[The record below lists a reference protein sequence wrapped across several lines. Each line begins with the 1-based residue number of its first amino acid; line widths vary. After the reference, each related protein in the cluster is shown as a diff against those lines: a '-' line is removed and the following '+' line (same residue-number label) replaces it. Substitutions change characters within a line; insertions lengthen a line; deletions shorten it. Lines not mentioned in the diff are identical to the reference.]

1 MISGVGLKFTG
12 RTSVRGLYFARL
24 APCPPGDEP
33 LAAYLERDCLR
44 SKRRRCKNVPLPQG
58 TMRPPVPPL
67 PDREESRWAIIRQ
80 ADFGIGLDSSLHGG
94 TMSANVSSVCRPAPA
109 PAAAL
114 RLWGI
119 ALAVAAAFF
128 APASLA
134 QERSGAEVVKAQCAR
149 CHEAG
154 TAGAPRI
161 GDRDAWV
168 PRMKMGVDLL
178 VRSAIRGHGGM
189 PPRGGRA
196 DLTDAEIRNAVLYMF
211 NPSGPPKSA
220 AAGAQPAKAAPRGAG
235 PHRVTADGVDVYFGI
250 MSAERMRSYP
260 KGSPEAALHGGVP
273 TGSGYYHVNVSLFE
287 AADQSQIKGASVELE
302 MEQVGMSRERR
313 DLEPVTIGD
322 AASYGAYVR
331 MAPKRPY
338 VFVVRARK
346 PGSSQA
352 IEARF
357 QERAD

>member
-1 MISGVGLKFTG
+1 
-12 RTSVRGLYFARL
+12 
-24 APCPPGDEP
+24 
-33 LAAYLERDCLR
+33 
-44 SKRRRCKNVPLPQG
+44 
-58 TMRPPVPPL
+58 
-67 PDREESRWAIIRQ
+67 
-80 ADFGIGLDSSLHGG
+80 
-94 TMSANVSSVCRPAPA
+94 MSANVSPVHPCAPA
-109 PAAAL
+109 PGAVL

-119 ALAVAAAFF
+119 ALAVAVSFF
-128 APASLA
+128 APASTA

-154 TAGAPRI
+154 TSGAPRI

-168 PRMKMGVDLL
+168 PRMKRGVDLL

-196 DLTDAEIRNAVLYMF
+196 DLTDSELRNAVLHMF
-211 NPSGPPKSA
+211 NPAAPAKSA
-220 AAGAQPAKAAPRGAG
+220 AAGTPSAKAAPRGAG

-250 MSAERMRSYP
+250 VAAERMRSYP

-273 TGSGYYHVNVSLFE
+273 SGSGYYHVNVSLFE
-287 AADQSQIKGASVELE
+287 AADQSQIKGATVELE
-302 MEQVGMSRERR
+302 MEQVGLSRERR

-322 AASYGAYVR
+322 SASYGAYVR
-331 MAPKRPY
+331 MVPKRPY
-338 VFVVRARK
+338 VFLVRARK

-357 QERAD
+357 EERAN